1 MANEQR
7 VAIVTGGASGLGL
20 AMAERLAG
28 DGAHVVI
35 ADVAGSST
43 AAAALT
49 ARGLGATGIDTD
61 VAEWSS
67 VEEMA
72 TATLDRFGRIDV
84 LVNNAA
90 IASTMALTP
99 FEQVDSAAFMRM
111 LAVNTLGTFNGCKAV
126 SPAMRGQQSG
136 AIVNLASGTALRGM
150 PFITP
155 YVASK
160 GAVITMTRS
169 LAHELG
175 SDGITVN
182 AVSPGYTLT
191 RSNLDNEAYMATV
204 RPSVLAL
211 RALKRDAYPE
221 DIVGTV
227 AFLAGPDARFI
238 TGQVIAVDGGATY
251 Q

>member
-1 MANEQR
+1 MAAR
-7 VAIVTGGASGLGL
+7 LL
-20 AMAERLAG
+20 A
-28 DGAHVVI
+28 DGFAVVI
-35 ADVAGSST
+35 ADLIGSQE
-43 AAAALT
+43 AAVQLDPD
-49 ARGLGATGIDTD
+49 GGKCIGIETD
-61 VAEWSS
+61 VADWRA
-67 VEEMA
+67 VEAMA
-72 TATLDRFGRIDV
+72 VAVLQRLGRIDV

-90 IASTMALTP
+90 IASAMSLMP
-99 FEQVDSAAFMRM
+99 FEEVDADSFMRM

-126 SPAMRGQQSG
+126 SPAMRAQRSG
-136 AIVNLASGTALRGM
+136 AIINLGSGTAIRGM

-160 GAVITMTRS
+160 GAVIAMTRS

-175 SDGITVN
+175 ADGITVN
-182 AVSPGYTLT
+182 SVSPGYILNQ
-191 RSNLDNEAYMATV
+191 SNIDNADYMAKV

-221 DIVGTV
+221 DVVGTV

-238 TGQVIAVDGGATY
+238 TGQNISVDGGATY